1 MVPVSGGLDMLELCQ
16 AGKLESMALRDGG
29 MIIEACDVT
38 NSTSCVNRI
47 KCNMFNLENGYL
59 RAVSSLT
66 YFTFWQYMQYFK
78 YPTNETC
85 L

>member
-38 NSTSCVNRI
+38 NSTSCVNR
-47 KCNMFNLENGYL
+47 M
-59 RAVSSLT
+59 
-66 YFTFWQYMQYFK
+66 K
-78 YPTNETC
+78 YNICCFFQPN
-85 L
+85 

>member
-38 NSTSCVNRI
+38 NSNSCVICKRRI
-47 KCNMFNLENGYL
+47 KTNYSLNFKLPVDLSKIEH
-59 RAVSSLT
+59 SSP
-66 YFTFWQYMQYFK
+66 K
-78 YPTNETC
+78 NR
-85 L
+85 

>member
-47 KCNMFNLENGYL
+47 KCNMFNKQQ
-59 RAVSSLT
+59 T
-66 YFTFWQYMQYFK
+66 IMI
-78 YPTNETC
+78 
-85 L
+85 

>member
-16 AGKLESMALRDGG
+16 AGKLESMALRLGG

-47 KCNMFNLENGYL
+47 KCNI
-59 RAVSSLT
+59 V
-66 YFTFWQYMQYFK
+66 
-78 YPTNETC
+78 
-85 L
+85 